1 MAIQNATLETFRS
14 FLAET
19 DKRYAKTSDLG
30 ALASKNEVG
39 ESELSSSLLSI
50 ITGKADKA
58 TTLAGY
64 GITDAMT
71 SSETAQAIATAI
83 AETGHSSIKIV
94 ETVPQTEEAQAN
106 VMYFVKNTDTGYYD
120 IYCLIEDTVVRID
133 DTSVNLTDYVT
144 NTQLTEALKGLVK
157 LTSFSTEVSGEGNVI
172 TDVSYDSAS
181 GKFIFT
187 KGIAA
192 LTESDFKEI
201 TEEEIKSLFTDM

>member
-1 MAIQNATLETFRS
+1 MAIQKATLETFRS

-71 SSETAQAIATAI
+71 SSETAQAIAFVNQSCGNCA
-83 AETGHSSIKIV
+83 
-94 ETVPQTEEAQAN
+94 AN
-106 VMYFVKNTDTGYYD
+106 GRSAGK
-120 IYCLIEDTVVRID
+120 C
-133 DTSVNLTDYVT
+133 
-144 NTQLTEALKGLVK
+144 
-157 LTSFSTEVSGEGNVI
+157 NV
-172 TDVSYDSAS
+172 
-181 GKFIFT
+181 FC
-187 KGIAA
+187 
-192 LTESDFKEI
+192 
-201 TEEEIKSLFTDM
+201 